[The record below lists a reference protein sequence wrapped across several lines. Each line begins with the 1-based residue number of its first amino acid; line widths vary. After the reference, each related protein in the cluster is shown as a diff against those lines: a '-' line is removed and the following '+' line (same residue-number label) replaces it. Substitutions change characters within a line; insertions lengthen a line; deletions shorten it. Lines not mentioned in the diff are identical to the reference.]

1 MTQISSPSPGG
12 VEAGNAPAL
21 DVFALRDSVVDEYK
35 RFATSF
41 TTIHA
46 PDIREQVEAI
56 YAGNRYW
63 PEPLIQINPSYKRS
77 TDVGALVAD
86 GVLDPGC
93 TDIFRADD
101 EPLSLYEHQK
111 QAIALAAD
119 GESFVVTTGTGSGK
133 SLCFFIP
140 IVSHVLAARRTSA
153 KRRTHA
159 IVVYPM
165 NALANSQMDELTKFI
180 GQVPGERPITFARY
194 TGQEDG
200 SERRRIADNPP
211 DILLTNFMML
221 ELLMTRQEEIDRRV
235 IGNCAGLR
243 FLVLDEL
250 HTYRGRQGADVAL
263 LVRRV
268 RERLQ
273 PGKLLCIGTSATM
286 ASEGALEDK
295 NRVVAGVASKLFGT
309 PIAESNV
316 VTETLERITDP
327 AATAESVKA
336 GLGEAI
342 DAGVPPHI
350 PDAAL
355 REHPLAV
362 WVETRLGIAFSAVD
376 QHWVRARP
384 RTVTEAVAE
393 LSDESGR
400 SPAVCRSV
408 LRDLL
413 LVSSVPERERTA
425 DRTSILGASER
436 SFFAFKLHQFISGAG
451 HAWATIEPPGA
462 RTVTVDGQ
470 QFLPDHPDKRLYPV
484 HFCREC
490 GHEYHPVRLVQQDG
504 ESVFLARDIDDAPPA
519 GQVEAGGDA
528 SEARPEGT
536 FGFLTPYPPEDS
548 PFTFDD
554 REDDYP
560 ETWLELDAG
569 GRPRLKKYYRDARA
583 RSFTVGSDGR
593 VGSDGCVG
601 SGTRA
606 WFQPGKFRLCLRCGN
621 TQGGAARDRTR
632 LASLSAEGR
641 SSATTV
647 LVGSALR
654 WMHATSAM
662 DPYTRKLLG
671 FTDNRQDAA
680 LQAGHFND
688 FLFVSLVRAGFLG
701 ALQDAG
707 PDGLRSDALG
717 IAQQRALGFDRPN
730 PQIRAEWLLEPTL
743 RGFNLQEAEGT
754 LRQVLAYRI
763 WFDQRRGWRYTNPN
777 LEQLGMV
784 RVEYLGL
791 ADLAADDELFV
802 DSHPLLRHAGHTVRA
817 AVYRELLDHMRK
829 WMAIRSQ
836 VLDTA
841 VLEQV
846 VAKSHSRLRP
856 PWGLG
861 TDEKLR
867 AARWLMVVAPTRRAS
882 TLRDMELIVRGGS
895 RSGLGRTLRATRLW
909 GGDPSIRDLKSKE
922 LDQLVEDLLRAG
934 AAHGLVSEESTPF
947 NQRGWRLNDAC
958 VLFRLGGTA
967 EDGGGSGGPRSVKET
982 VRNDA
987 RTPMD
992 SRLRGN
998 DGGAAS
1004 RLRGNDGGTG
1014 SRLGGNDGGYAGT
1027 VIPAEAGMIVR
1038 TAQPGTP
1045 PAVIPAKAGIHTAS
1059 TEDECGSG
1067 RNAFFRDL
1075 YENLARMLR
1084 APMHPL
1090 FGFEAR
1096 EHTAQVDPDNREIR
1110 EKRFRFGEREREEL
1124 GAEEKRLREV
1134 GEANRFLPVLF
1145 CSPTMEL
1152 GVDIAALNAVHMRNV
1167 PPTPANYAQRGGRA
1181 GRSGQAALVV
1191 TYASS
1196 QSPHDQYFFRDPRAM
1211 VHGEVRAP
1219 ILELANRDLID
1230 SHLQAVWLSC
1240 VDQPLDPC
1248 IAELLVLGDA
1258 GRPIEP
1264 DLKAALEDRRVAAGA
1279 GERIRRVLDLVA
1291 DELTPELA
1299 PWYTGR
1305 DLYADGITAAAAGR
1319 FDTAFNRWRDL
1330 FAAAEEQ
1337 RDAARRTMDDYSASY
1352 RDKRA
1357 AQTRHAQAVDQL
1369 NLLQRGTTALSS
1381 DFYTYR
1387 YLATEGF
1394 LPGYNFPR
1402 LPLLAYVPASR
1413 DGRGRQTYLQ
1423 RPRFLALAE
1432 FGPRSLVYHEGR
1444 AYRVV
1449 RALLALGPRESATPD
1464 ARLPTRAVRI
1474 CASCGAGHFGDDLSM
1489 CHACGGSLGNAE
1501 VVGNTYRIE
1510 NVATHP
1516 AEHITANDEE
1526 RQRQGFDLQTTF
1538 EWAVRDR
1545 EIDVRRA
1552 SASDAEGE
1560 IVHMAYGPGATI
1572 TRLNKGLRRRADKKV
1587 LGFRID
1593 PVSGYWARNEDDEAE
1608 ERELDPTASP
1618 RQWIVPSVQD
1628 RKNALLFR
1636 PADDSLSEVTLTTV
1650 QHAILRGIEAVFQ
1663 LEEGEMLAEPMPT
1676 RDVRNGFLLYE
1687 ATEGGAGVLTRLVS
1701 QEESL
1706 ADVARRALRIMHL
1719 AVGDDGLPDSPA
1731 DLVDQPDASCVAAC
1745 YRCLMSYYNQPDH
1758 ESLDRRDEDAR
1769 AMLLRLARARTVLRA
1784 ANRQPGEVS
1793 PDDIALGGVSMGIE
1807 VGSSRPNLSV
1817 SPVSVAAR
1825 WREEATRRGIPA
1837 PDPKPLIAGERSVR
1851 CIWRKHYVAAII
1863 DEADRP
1869 AVQPMEDLGFE
1880 VVQFEDLEDWRP
1892 AFARLASALGQTS

>member
-1 MTQISSPSPGG
+1 MTQISSPSPDG
-12 VEAGNAPAL
+12 VEAGSAPAL

-46 PDIREQVEAI
+46 PDIREQVEDI

-63 PEPLIQINPSYKRS
+63 PEPLIQINPSYKIS
-77 TDVGALVAD
+77 TDVGTLVAN

-93 TDIFRADD
+93 VDIFRAGG

-153 KRRTHA
+153 ERRTHA

-180 GQVPGERPITFARY
+180 DQVPGERPITFDRY
-194 TGQEDG
+194 TGQDDK
-200 SERRRIADNPP
+200 SERRRIADEPP

-235 IGNCAGLR
+235 IGNCADLG

-286 ASEGALEDK
+286 ASEETLEDK

-309 PIAESNV
+309 QIAESNV
-316 VTETLERITDP
+316 ITETLERITDST
-327 AATAESVKA
+327 ATADSVKPCI
-336 GLGEAI
+336 GEAI
-342 DAGVPPHI
+342 DTGVRSHI
-350 PDAAL
+350 SDAAL

-362 WVETRLGIAFSAVD
+362 WVETRLGISFSDVD
-376 QHWVRARP
+376 QRWVRARP

-393 LSDESGR
+393 LSDGSGR
-400 SPAVCRSV
+400 SPAACRRV

-413 LVSSVPERERTA
+413 LVSSVPER
-425 DRTSILGASER
+425 DRTSNPDASDR

-451 HAWATIEPPGA
+451 HAYATIEPPGA
-462 RTVTVDGQ
+462 RKVTVDGQ

-490 GHEYHPVRLVQQDG
+490 GHEYHPVRLVRQEG
-504 ESVFLARDIDDAPPA
+504 ESVFLARDIDDAPPT
-519 GQVEAGGDA
+519 GQDEADGHA
-528 SEARPEGT
+528 NEARPEGT
-536 FGFLTPYPPEDS
+536 FGFLTPHPPDDS
-548 PFTFDD
+548 TFTFAD

-569 GRPRLKKYYRDARA
+569 GNSRLKKYYRDARA
-583 RSFTVGSDGR
+583 RSIVVGSDGR
-593 VGSDGCVG
+593 VGS
-601 SGTRA
+601 GTKA

-647 LVGSALR
+647 LVGSVLR

-707 PDGLRSDALG
+707 PNGLRSDELG
-717 IAQQRALGFDRPN
+717 IAQQRTLGFDRSD
-730 PQIRAEWLLEPTL
+730 PQIRAEWLQEPAL

-754 LRQVLAYRI
+754 LRQVVAYRI

-791 ADLAADDELFV
+791 ADLAADDELFA
-802 DSHPLLRHAGHTVRA
+802 DSHPLLKHADHTVRA

-861 TDEKLR
+861 TDEKPR
-867 AARWLMVVAPTRRAS
+867 AARWLMIVAPTRRAS

-895 RSGLGRTLRATRLW
+895 RSGLGRTLRSTRLW
-909 GGDPSIRDLKSKE
+909 GGDTSIRDLKSKE
-922 LDQLVEDLLRAG
+922 IDRLVEDLLRAG
-934 AAHGLVSEESTPF
+934 ATHGLVSEESTPF
-947 NQRGWRLNDAC
+947 DQSGWRLNDAC
-958 VLFRLGGTA
+958 VLFQLGGTP
-967 EDGGGSGGPRSVKET
+967 EDGSGSG
-982 VRNDA
+982 
-987 RTPMD
+987 
-992 SRLRGN
+992 
-998 DGGAAS
+998 
-1004 RLRGNDGGTG
+1004 
-1014 SRLGGNDGGYAGT
+1014 
-1027 VIPAEAGMIVR
+1027 
-1038 TAQPGTP
+1038 Q
-1045 PAVIPAKAGIHTAS
+1045 
-1059 TEDECGSG
+1059 
-1067 RNAFFRDL
+1067 NAFFRDL

-1110 EKRFRFGEREREEL
+1110 EKRFRFGDREREEL
-1124 GAEEKRLREV
+1124 ATDEKRLREA

-1264 DLKAALEDRRVAAGA
+1264 DLEAALKDRRAADGA
-1279 GERIRRVLDLVA
+1279 GERIRRVLDLVE

-1305 DLYADGITAAAAGR
+1305 DVYSEGIVAAAAGR
-1319 FDTAFNRWRDL
+1319 FDEAFNRWRDL

-1402 LPLLAYVPASR
+1402 LPLLAYVPVSR

-1449 RALLALGPRESATPD
+1449 RALLSLGHRESATPD

-1489 CHACGGSLGNAE
+1489 CHACGESLGNAE

-1538 EWAVRDR
+1538 EWAIRDR

-1552 SASDAEGE
+1552 SASDAQGE

-1572 TRLNKGLRRRADKKV
+1572 TRLNKGLRRRADKKI

-1593 PVSGYWARNEDDEAE
+1593 PVSGYWARNEEEEVDERA
-1608 ERELDPTASP
+1608 LDPTASP

-1636 PADDSLSEVTLTTV
+1636 PVDNSLSEVTLTTV

-1676 RDVRNGFLLYE
+1676 RDIRNGFLLYE

-1701 QEESL
+1701 QEASL
-1706 ADVARRALRIMHL
+1706 AAVARRALQIMHL
-1719 AVGDDGLPDSPA
+1719 AVGDESLPESPA
-1731 DLVDQPDASCVAAC
+1731 DLSDQPDAACVAAC

-1758 ESLDRRDEDAR
+1758 ESLDRRDENAR
-1769 AMLLRLARARTVLRA
+1769 AMLLRLARARTFTVRA
-1784 ANRQPGEVS
+1784 RPRVVDL
-1793 PDDIALGGVSMGIE
+1793 PPVDVALGGLDATAT
-1807 VGSSRPNLSV
+1807 LST
-1817 SPVSVAAR
+1817 VSVEER
-1825 WREEATRRGIPA
+1825 WREEATLRGIPA
-1837 PDPKPLIAGERSVR
+1837 PDPKPLVAGEQTVR
-1851 CIWRKHYVAAII
+1851 CVWRGHYVAAII
-1863 DEADRP
+1863 DEADLP
-1869 AVQPMEDLGFE
+1869 ALRPMEDLGFE
-1880 VVQFEDLEDWRP
+1880 VVRFEDPTGWRA
-1892 AFARLASALGQTS
+1892 AFAKLASALGLRSGAR

>member
-1 MTQISSPSPGG
+1 MNSPSTDSAAAGG
-12 VEAGNAPAL
+12 APTL
-21 DVFALRDSVVDEYK
+21 DVFALRDSVVGEYK

-46 PDIREQVEAI
+46 PDIREQVEGI
-56 YAGNRYW
+56 YAGDRYW

-77 TDVGALVAD
+77 TDVGALVAN
-86 GVLDPGC
+86 GVLNPGC
-93 TDIFRADD
+93 ADIFGAKG
-101 EPLSLYEHQK
+101 EPLSLYKHQE
-111 QAIALAAD
+111 QAVALAD
-119 GESFVVTTGTGSGK
+119 EGESYVVTTGTGSGK

-140 IVSHVLAARRTSA
+140 IVNHVLNARRSTTQ
-153 KRRTHA
+153 RRTHA

-165 NALANSQMDELTKFI
+165 NALANSQMEELTKFVNQ
-180 GQVPGERPITFARY
+180 GSDAPPITFDRY
-194 TGQEDG
+194 TGQDDQG
-200 SERRRIADNPP
+200 ERRRIAREPP

-221 ELLMTRQEEIDRRV
+221 ELLMTRQEALDRQV

-273 PGKLLCIGTSATM
+273 PENLLCIGTSATM
-286 ASEGALEDK
+286 ASEGSLEDK
-295 NRVVAGVASKLFGT
+295 NHVVAGVASKLFGSE
-309 PIAESNV
+309 IAESNV
-316 VTETLERITDP
+316 ITETLERITDST
-327 AATAESVKA
+327 ATADSVRPSLA
-336 GLGEAI
+336 GAI
-342 DAGVPPHI
+342 DSGTPRDI

-355 REHPLAV
+355 QKHPLAV
-362 WVETRLGIAFSAVD
+362 WVETRLGISFSDVD
-376 QHWVRARP
+376 HRWLRARP
-384 RTVTEAVAE
+384 MTVSEAVNE
-393 LSDESGR
+393 LSKDSGR
-400 SPAVCRSV
+400 PPEDCRRA

-413 LVSSVPERERTA
+413 LVSSVPERERTSNGTA
-425 DRTSILGASER
+425 IPGTNED

-451 HAWATIEPPGA
+451 HAWATLDPPGE

-470 QFLPDHPDKRLYPV
+470 QFLPGQADKRLYAV

-490 GHEYHPVRLVQQDG
+490 GHEYHPVRMEQREEG
-504 ESVFLARDIDDAPPA
+504 SVFLARDIDDAPPTVRDTPNGNA
-519 GQVEAGGDA
+519 EESLVEGA
-528 SEARPEGT
+528 
-536 FGFLTPYPPEDS
+536 FGFLTSHP
-548 PFTFDD
+548 TDD
-554 REDDYP
+554 PGFRFADRDDDYP
-560 ETWLELDAG
+560 ETWLEFDAG
-569 GRPRLKKYYRDARA
+569 GHPRLKKYYRGARA
-583 RSFTVGSDGR
+583 RRFMVAPDGR
-593 VGSDGCVG
+593 VGS
-601 SGTRA
+601 GTNV
-606 WFQPGKFRLCLRCGN
+606 WFLPGKFRLCLRCGN

-654 WMHATSAM
+654 WMHGAESGM
-662 DPYTRKLLG
+662 DRYTRKLLG

-701 ALQDAG
+701 ALRDAG
-707 PDGLRSDALG
+707 SNGLRSDELG
-717 IAQQRALGFDRPN
+717 VAQQRTLGFDQPD

-754 LRQVLAYRI
+754 LRQVLTYRI

-777 LEQLGMV
+777 LEQLGLV

-791 ADLAADDELFV
+791 EDLAADDELFA
-802 DSHPLLRHAGHTVRA
+802 DSHPLLKHAGHAHRT
-817 AVYRELLDHMRK
+817 AVCRELLDHMRK

-861 TDEKLR
+861 ADEKPR
-867 AARWLMVVAPTRRAS
+867 AARWLMIVAPTRRAA

-895 RSGLGRTLRATRLW
+895 RSGLGRTLRRTKLW
-909 GGDPSIRDLKSKE
+909 GGDTSIRGLNAKE
-922 LDQLVEDLLRAG
+922 FDQLVEDLLRAG
-934 AAHGLVSEESTPF
+934 ATHGLVSEESTPF
-947 NQRGWRLNDAC
+947 DQPGWRLNDAC
-958 VLFRLGGTA
+958 VRFQLGGA
-967 EDGGGSGGPRSVKET
+967 PENGEIGENGRGSG
-982 VRNDA
+982 
-987 RTPMD
+987 
-992 SRLRGN
+992 
-998 DGGAAS
+998 
-1004 RLRGNDGGTG
+1004 
-1014 SRLGGNDGGYAGT
+1014 
-1027 VIPAEAGMIVR
+1027 
-1038 TAQPGTP
+1038 Q
-1045 PAVIPAKAGIHTAS
+1045 
-1059 TEDECGSG
+1059 
-1067 RNAFFRDL
+1067 NAFFRDL
-1075 YENLARMLR
+1075 YENLATMLR
-1084 APMHPL
+1084 APPHPL

-1096 EHTAQVDPDNREIR
+1096 EHTAQVDRDNREIR

-1124 GAEEKRLREV
+1124 AKEEKRLREA

-1181 GRSGQAALVV
+1181 GRSGQAALVI

-1196 QSPHDQYFFRDPRAM
+1196 QSPHDQYFFRDPKAM
-1211 VHGEVRAP
+1211 VYGEVRAP
-1219 ILELANRDLID
+1219 ILELANRNLID

-1248 IAELLVLGDA
+1248 IAELLVLADTD
-1258 GRPIEP
+1258 RPIDP
-1264 DLKAALEDRRVAAGA
+1264 DIEAALKHKGVADRAG
-1279 GERIRRVLDLVA
+1279 GRIRRVLDLVA

-1305 DLYADGITAAAAGR
+1305 EAYSDAIVAAAAER
-1319 FDTAFNRWRDL
+1319 FDEAFNRWRDL

-1369 NLLQRGTTALSS
+1369 NLLQRGTNAMSS

-1444 AYRVV
+1444 AFRVV
-1449 RALLALGPRESATPD
+1449 RALLSLGHRDSATPD

-1474 CASCGAGHFGDDLSM
+1474 CASCGAGHFGDDRSM
-1489 CHACGGSLGNAE
+1489 CHACGQSLGNAE

-1510 NVATHP
+1510 NVATYP

-1538 EWAVRDR
+1538 EWAIRDQ
-1545 EIDVRRA
+1545 EVDVRRA
-1552 SASDAEGE
+1552 SAIDADGE
-1560 IVHMAYGPGATI
+1560 IVRMSYRTGATI
-1572 TRLNKGLRRRADKKV
+1572 TRLNKGLRRRADKKI

-1593 PVSGYWARNEDDEAE
+1593 PVSGYWARSDDEDE
-1608 ERELDPTASP
+1608 DEDERALDPTASP

-1628 RKNALLFR
+1628 RKNALLFQ
-1636 PADDSLSEVTLTTV
+1636 PVDNSLSELTLATV

-1676 RDVRNGFLLYE
+1676 RDVRKGFLLYE
-1687 ATEGGAGVLTRLVS
+1687 ATEGGAGVLTRLVG
-1701 QEESL
+1701 QEKGL
-1706 ADVARRALRIMHL
+1706 ADVARTALHIMHL
-1719 AVGDDGLPDSPA
+1719 DVGDGPLPDSPS
-1731 DLVDQPDASCVAAC
+1731 DLSDRPDADCVAAC

-1758 ESLDRRDEDAR
+1758 ESLDRRDADAR
-1769 AMLLRLARARTVLRA
+1769 AMLLRLARARTM
-1784 ANRQPGEVS
+1784 RQGAEPQPVRVTLGTVS
-1793 PDDIALGGVSMGIE
+1793 AGSPTGGLKVS
-1807 VGSSRPNLSV
+1807 V
-1817 SPVSVAAR
+1817 VSVADK
-1825 WREEATRRGIPA
+1825 WREEATRRGIPD
-1837 PDPKPLIAGERSVR
+1837 PDSNPLAVGERSVR
-1851 CIWRKHYVAAII
+1851 RIWRKHYVAAII

-1869 AVQPMEDLGFE
+1869 AVQPLEDLGFE
-1880 VVQFEDLEDWRP
+1880 VIQFEDPEDWRAP
-1892 AFARLASALGQTS
+1892 FARLASALGQTS

>member
-1 MTQISSPSPGG
+1 MNAPSP
-12 VEAGNAPAL
+12 ESATAGSAPAL
-21 DVFALRDSVVDEYK
+21 DVFALRDSVVGEYK

-46 PDIREQVEAI
+46 QDIREQVEGI
-56 YAGNRYW
+56 YARDRYW

-77 TDVGALVAD
+77 TDVGALVAS
-86 GVLDPGC
+86 GVLNPGC
-93 TDIFRADD
+93 ADIFRAKGG
-101 EPLSLYEHQK
+101 PLSLYKHQE
-111 QAIALAAD
+111 QAIALAAE
-119 GESFVVTTGTGSGK
+119 GESYVVTTGTGSGK

-140 IVSHVLAARRTSA
+140 ILSHVLNTRRNGTQ
-153 KRRTHA
+153 RRTHA

-165 NALANSQMDELTKFI
+165 NALANSQMDELAKFVNQ
-180 GQVPGERPITFARY
+180 GPDAPQITFDRY
-194 TGQEDG
+194 TGQDDRG
-200 SERRRIADNPP
+200 ERTRIAREPP

-221 ELLMTRQEEIDRRV
+221 ELLMTRQEDLDRQV
-235 IGNCAGLR
+235 VGNCADLR

-273 PGKLLCIGTSATM
+273 PENLLCIGTSATM
-286 ASEGALEDK
+286 ASEGSLEDK
-295 NRVVAGVASKLFGT
+295 NRVVADVASKLFGT
-309 PIAESNV
+309 EIAESNV
-316 VTETLERITDP
+316 ITETLERITDST
-327 AATAESVKA
+327 ATADSVRPS
-336 GLGEAI
+336 LGEAI
-342 DAGVPPHI
+342 DSGTPRDI
-350 PDAAL
+350 RDAAL
-355 REHPLAV
+355 QEHPLAV
-362 WVETRLGIAFSAVD
+362 WVETRLGISFSEVD
-376 QHWVRARP
+376 QRWVRAKP
-384 RTVTEAVAE
+384 MTVSEAVTE
-393 LSDESGR
+393 LSRDSGW
-400 SPAVCRSV
+400 SPEDCRKA

-413 LVSSVPERERTA
+413 LVSSVPERERTSNRSSN
-425 DRTSILGASER
+425 RTATHGANES

-451 HAWATIEPPGA
+451 HAWATLDPPGE

-470 QFLPDHPDKRLYPV
+470 QFLPGHPDKRLYAV

-490 GHEYHPVRLVQQDG
+490 GHEYHPVRMEQREEG
-504 ESVFLARDIDDAPPA
+504 SVFLARGIDDAPPSV
-519 GQVEAGGDA
+519 QDTVNGDA
-528 SEARPEGT
+528 EESPAEGV
-536 FGFLTPYPPEDS
+536 FGFLTPHPP
-548 PFTFDD
+548 DD
-554 REDDYP
+554 AGFRFADRDDDYP
-560 ETWLELDAG
+560 ETWLEFDAD
-569 GRPRLKKYYRDARA
+569 GRPRLKKYYRGARA
-583 RSFTVGSDGR
+583 RRFMVAPDGR
-593 VGSDGCVG
+593 VGS
-601 SGTRA
+601 GTNV
-606 WFQPGKFRLCLRCGN
+606 WFLPGKFRLCLRCGN

-654 WMHATSAM
+654 WMHGAESGM
-662 DPYTRKLLG
+662 HRYTRKLLG

-701 ALQDAG
+701 ALRDAG
-707 PDGLRSDALG
+707 SNGLRSDELG
-717 IAQQRALGFDRPN
+717 VAQQRTLGFDQPD

-754 LRQVLAYRI
+754 LRQVLTYRI

-777 LEQLGMV
+777 LEQLELI

-791 ADLAADDELFV
+791 EELAADDELFAG
-802 DSHPLLRHAGHTVRA
+802 SHPVLKHAGHAHRA
-817 AVYRELLDHMRK
+817 AVYRELLDHMRR

-836 VLDTA
+836 VLDIA
-841 VLEQV
+841 VLEQL

-861 TDEKLR
+861 ADEKPR
-867 AARWLMVVAPTRRAS
+867 AARWLMIVAPTRRAA

-895 RSGLGRTLRATRLW
+895 RSGLGRTLRRTNLW
-909 GGDPSIRDLKSKE
+909 GGDTSIRGLKAKE
-922 LDQLVEDLLRAG
+922 FDQLVEDLLRAG
-934 AAHGLVSEESTPF
+934 ATHGLVSEESTPF
-947 NQRGWRLNDAC
+947 DQPGWRLNDAC
-958 VLFRLGGTA
+958 VRFQLGGA
-967 EDGGGSGGPRSVKET
+967 LENGE
-982 VRNDA
+982 N
-987 RTPMD
+987 
-992 SRLRGN
+992 
-998 DGGAAS
+998 
-1004 RLRGNDGGTG
+1004 GTG
-1014 SRLGGNDGGYAGT
+1014 SG
-1027 VIPAEAGMIVR
+1027 
-1038 TAQPGTP
+1038 Q
-1045 PAVIPAKAGIHTAS
+1045 
-1059 TEDECGSG
+1059 
-1067 RNAFFRDL
+1067 NAFFRDL
-1075 YENLARMLR
+1075 YENLATMLR
-1084 APMHPL
+1084 APPHPL

-1096 EHTAQVDPDNREIR
+1096 EHTAQVDRDNREIR
-1110 EKRFRFGEREREEL
+1110 EKRFRFGERERDEL
-1124 GAEEKRLREV
+1124 GKEEQRLREA

-1181 GRSGQAALVV
+1181 GRSGQAALVI

-1196 QSPHDQYFFRDPRAM
+1196 QSPHDQYFFRDPKAM
-1211 VHGEVRAP
+1211 VYGEVRAP
-1219 ILELANRDLID
+1219 ILELANRNLID

-1248 IAELLVLGDA
+1248 IAELLVLDDA
-1258 GRPIEP
+1258 IRPIDP
-1264 DLKAALEDRRVAAGA
+1264 DLEAALKHKRVADSA
-1279 GERIRRVLDLVA
+1279 GERVRRVLDLVA
-1291 DELTPELA
+1291 DDLTPELA

-1305 DLYADGITAAAAGR
+1305 DAYSDGIVAAAAKR
-1319 FDTAFNRWRDL
+1319 FDDAFNRWRDL

-1369 NLLQRGTTALSS
+1369 NLLQRGTNATSS

-1449 RALLALGPRESATPD
+1449 RALLSLGHRDSATPD
-1464 ARLPTRAVRI
+1464 VRLPTRAVRI
-1474 CASCGAGHFGDDLSM
+1474 CASCGAGHFGDDRSM
-1489 CHACGGSLGNAE
+1489 CHACGQSLGNAE

-1510 NVATHP
+1510 NVATYP

-1538 EWAVRDR
+1538 EWATRDQ

-1552 SASDAEGE
+1552 SASDADGE
-1560 IVHMAYGPGATI
+1560 IVRMAYGTGATI

-1593 PVSGYWARNEDDEAE
+1593 PVSGYWARNEEEDDERA
-1608 ERELDPTASP
+1608 LDPTAVP

-1628 RKNALLFR
+1628 RKNALLFQ
-1636 PADDSLSEVTLTTV
+1636 PVGNSFSEVTLATV

-1701 QEESL
+1701 QEKAL
-1706 ADVARRALRIMHL
+1706 ADVARTALHIMHL
-1719 AVGDDGLPDSPA
+1719 DVGDGSLPESPSKLA
-1731 DLVDQPDASCVAAC
+1731 DQPDTACVAAC

-1758 ESLDRRDEDAR
+1758 EILDRRDEDAR
-1769 AMLLRLARARTVLRA
+1769 VMLLRLACAHTVRRA
-1784 ANRQPGEVS
+1784 AGPPPVTIDGTIDGGLVGE
-1793 PDDIALGGVSMGIE
+1793 IKGTATL
-1807 VGSSRPNLSV
+1807 
-1817 SPVSVAAR
+1817 SPVSVADQ
-1825 WREEATRRGIPA
+1825 WREEAGRRGIPA
-1837 PDPKPLIAGERSVR
+1837 PDQKPLVAGERSVR
-1851 CIWRKHYVAAII
+1851 CVWRKHYVAALV
-1863 DEADRP
+1863 DETDRP
-1869 AVQPMEDLGFE
+1869 ALHPLEDLGFE
-1880 VVQFEDLEDWRP
+1880 VIQFEGPEDWRAP
-1892 AFARLASALGQTS
+1892 FAQLAAALGLAS